1 MSGRHGAGKGDRYR
15 KVDPKKY
22 AENYEKA
29 FPKKKSKK
37 KNPKKGLMQPG
48 GIIDYTDIP
57 QEDDRKQDS

>member
-1 MSGRHGAGKGDRYR
+1 MSSKHGAGKGDRYR
-15 KVDPKKY
+15 KVDQKKY

-29 FPKKKSKK
+29 FPKK

-57 QEDDRKQDS
+57 PRDDRKQD

>member
-37 KNPKKGLMQPG
+37 KNFQK
-48 GIIDYTDIP
+48 
-57 QEDDRKQDS
+57 RKREKN